1 MTYAKFASLVRNYTK
16 TNSTTLGD
24 TELLLL
30 ANAGKDELAGQIIE
44 KNEDLFLMPFYRDL
58 EADTREYAMP
68 DEQMQIKY
76 VEAML
81 DGENLEHL
89 VETDMNSLGFPMDET
104 NIRLNFADR
113 KPAYDI
119 VRRALYIL
127 NGDAIAAV
135 TNGLKLRAII
145 YPADFTD
152 LSLTTDMA
160 VDPSTTTFGWPRPF
174 HELLARLV
182 AITWKGSRPKPV
194 PLSPRELRY
203 DIDLEKALA
212 TLGQGNLDRTT
223 TVSAPESDGSEY

>member
-16 TNSTTLGD
+16 TNSTTLAD
-24 TELLLL
+24 TELLML
-30 ANAGKDELAGQIIE
+30 ANAAKDEMAGQIIE
-44 KNEDLFLMPFYRDL
+44 KNEDYFLMPFYRDL

-68 DEQMQIKY
+68 DELMQIKY

-104 NIRLNFADR
+104 NIRLNFAER
-113 KPAYDI
+113 EPAYDI

-127 NGDAIAAV
+127 NGDAITAV

-152 LSLTTDMA
+152 LSSTTDMS
-160 VDPSTTTFGWPRPF
+160 VDPTTTSFGWPRPF

-182 AITWKGSRPKPV
+182 AITWKGNRAKPV
-194 PLSPRELRY
+194 PLNDREKRY
-203 DIDLEKALA
+203 EADLQRALS

-223 TVSAPESDGSEY
+223 TVSPPEWEGENY